1 MKKKFLK
8 FYIVKKII
16 DASKIDIIIK
26 NLYKYNLLI
35 LY

>member
-1 MKKKFLK
+1 MKKKIFLI
-8 FYIVKKII
+8 YIVKKII